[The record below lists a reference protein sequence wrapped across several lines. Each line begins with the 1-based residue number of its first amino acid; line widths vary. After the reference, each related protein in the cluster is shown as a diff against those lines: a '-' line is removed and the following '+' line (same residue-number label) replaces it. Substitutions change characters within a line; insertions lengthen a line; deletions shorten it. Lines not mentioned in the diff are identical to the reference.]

1 MISMQRVTPIRTPLV
16 IAVQLALA
24 SLALPATAGAQDAT
38 AATVTDTASSTTATT
53 PMNRVEITGSR
64 IRRTDMETPSPVQV
78 ITAKDLKESGYTSVS
93 EVLRNITANGQGTLS
108 QAFSGAFAAGASGI
122 SLRGLT
128 VGATLVLI
136 DGQRMAPYALS
147 DDGQRSFVDIS
158 QIPMEAIERI
168 DVLKDGASSIYG
180 SDAVAGVVNVIL
192 KKRYNGSEV
201 TADAGA
207 SGHGDGRTAH
217 ASGIYGWGDL
227 DKDGY
232 NAYVA
237 LEYRRQGKILV
248 SSRHDAFTNTDWTR
262 IGGKNLTRGV
272 PTAANGFQP
281 ASITGYL
288 LDPDTGNL
296 TLLPGCTQA
305 QFDAGGCAYRDRDL
319 ELQPMTKNVNVLGSF
334 VQKLGGDWMMNL
346 KGSYFRSEAEQLN
359 RYATTSG
366 ANGLSALA
374 YGPGIAP
381 QATPPGAPLQIT
393 VPGTYPG
400 NTTGTTQ
407 ILQYNFPELGG
418 SRAGIVSETYRFGAD
433 VSGTVGAW
441 DLAAA
446 FGLSQNKVQQDITNG
461 FDILGL
467 QAALND
473 PVNPY
478 LVGPGAGSNTQA
490 MRDRIAPLQ
499 HSTATNELQFVRFSA
514 GRELMPLKGGPL
526 ALNLGAEYTHRDLDA
541 QAPPTVA
548 NGTQIGNNAWA
559 IGTQNIAAVYGEIVA
574 PVLKDL
580 ELDASIR
587 HDKVFGIGQATTPK
601 AGFKWSPISQLTLRG
616 TYTEG
621 FRAPNPAEVGN
632 TGNYFFANSQ
642 PDPVLCA
649 NTDGDRDPATVP
661 GNYPQQC
668 NVSIAGVQTP
678 GKNLK
683 PERSRSWTFGT
694 IIEPTRNINLSI
706 DYYRIR
712 INNQII
718 SALNDPTYDAT
729 PFLVRGTPTS
739 QPFVNPD
746 GSISQAT
753 PGVGNALFSPY
764 PYENAQYTQ
773 TSGIDL
779 DARMTWPVAGGKV
792 TVALTETHL
801 ITYKQGTAGGTAIE
815 LAGTHGPSG
824 VSGDTGNP
832 KDRAQLKLGWDKG
845 PLTLVT
851 TVNWVGGFSVTDP
864 SSANAATCADAVS
877 FVFASDP
884 PNEYCRVHAF
894 TSVDLFGE
902 YRFSNKLSLHAS
914 IQNLFDKD
922 PPLDFQ
928 TYGNSPSTFYN
939 PALHQAGA
947 VGRFFNVGLTYKF

>member
-1 MISMQRVTPIRTPLV
+1 MSSKPRVKLIRSPLV
-16 IAVQLALA
+16 VAVQLALA
-24 SLALPATAGAQDAT
+24 SLALPTMATAQDAT
-38 AATVTDTASSTTATT
+38 TSTTTETTATAA

-108 QAFSGAFAAGASGI
+108 QAFPGAFAVGASGI

-158 QIPMEAIERI
+158 QIPMEAVERI

-192 KKRYNGSEV
+192 KKRYNGAEA

-207 SGHGDGRTAH
+207 TGHGDGRTAH
-217 ASGIYGWGDL
+217 VSGIYGWGDL
-227 DKDGY
+227 DADGH
-232 NAYVA
+232 NAYLA
-237 LEYRRQGKILV
+237 LEYRRQGKILS
-248 SSRHDAFTNTDWTR
+248 SSRHGLFTNTDWTAW
-262 IGGKNLTRGV
+262 GGKNLTRGV

-288 LDPDTGNL
+288 IDPGTGA
-296 TLLPGCTQA
+296 TTMLPGCTTA
-305 QFDAGGCAYRDRDL
+305 QFNAGQCAYRDRDL
-319 ELQPMTKNVNVLGSF
+319 ELQPTTKNINLLGSF
-334 VQKLGGDWMMNL
+334 VQKLGGDWQLNL
-346 KGSYFRSEAEQLN
+346 KGSYFRSEAEQLA
-359 RYATTSG
+359 RYANTLGTS
-366 ANGLSALA
+366 GLSALA
-374 YGPGIAP
+374 YGPGIPP
-381 QATPPGAPLQIT
+381 QATPPGAPIVIT
-393 VPGTYPG
+393 VPATYPG
-400 NTTGTTQ
+400 NTTGTPQ

-418 SRAGIVSETYRFGAD
+418 SRTGVKSDTFRLGAD
-433 VSGTVGAW
+433 VAGTMGAW
-441 DLAAA
+441 DLTAAVGA
-446 FGLSQNKVQQDITNG
+446 SQNTVKQEITNG
-461 FDILGL
+461 FNILNL
-467 QAALND
+467 QAAFND
-473 PVNPY
+473 PVHPY
-478 LVGPGAGSNTQA
+478 LVGPAASGNTQA
-490 MRDRIAPLQ
+490 MRDAIVPLQ
-499 HSTATNELQFVRFSA
+499 HAKATDKLQFVRFSA
-514 GRELMPLKGGPL
+514 GRELMPLAGGSL

-541 QAPPTVA
+541 EAPPSVA
-548 NGTQIGNNAWA
+548 NGTQSGNNAWA

-574 PVLKDL
+574 PVLKNL

-587 HDKVFGIGQATTPK
+587 HDKVMTIGQATTPK
-601 AGFKWSPISQLTLRG
+601 AGFKWSPISQFTLRG

-632 TGNYFFANSQ
+632 TGNYFFANTQ

-649 NTDGDRDPATVP
+649 NPGPDPTTVP

-668 NVSIAGVQTP
+668 NVSIAGVQAP
-678 GKNLK
+678 GKGLK
-683 PERSRSWTFGT
+683 PERSRSYTLGT
-694 IIEPTRNINLSI
+694 IIEPTRNLNVSI

-718 SALNDPTYDAT
+718 SALNDPNYDPT
-729 PFLVRGTPTS
+729 PFLVRGTPTA

-746 GSISQAT
+746 GSISTQT
-753 PGVGNALFSPY
+753 PAVGNALFAPY

-779 DARMTWPVAGGKV
+779 DARFTWPFAGGKFS
-792 TVALTETHL
+792 AELTETHL
-801 ITYKQGTAGGTAIE
+801 LTYKQGTAGGTAVE

-832 KDRAQLKLGWDKG
+832 KDRAQLKLGWDQG
-845 PLTLVT
+845 PLTVSS
-851 TVNWVGGFSVTDP
+851 TVNWIGSFSVVDP
-864 SSANAATCADAVS
+864 SSASAATCADAIS
-877 FVFASDP
+877 FVYASTP
-884 PNEYCRVHAF
+884 PQQFCSVRSF
-894 TSVDLFGE
+894 TTVDLFGE
-902 YRFSNKLSLHAS
+902 YRFSDKLSLHAS
-914 IQNLFDKD
+914 ILNLFDKE

-928 TYGNSPSTFYN
+928 TYGSAASTFYN